1 MPLKISLKTH
11 YSADYDRGIF
21 DNRISNAP
29 FSFVVNGGIFGNVT
43 HPNDAYYIYIDTPGN
58 ITTKITA
65 SQGVFQRFATFV
77 YNKLNN
83 TFTYTNLI

>member
-1 MPLKISLKTH
+1 MNSQIDVST
-11 YSADYDRGIF
+11 F
-21 DNRISNAP
+21 
-29 FSFVVNGGIFGNVT
+29 NGVDFGNIM
-43 HPNDAYYIYIDTPGN
+43 HPNDVNYILIDTPGD

-65 SQGVFQRFATFV
+65 SQGVFQRIATFV

>member
-1 MPLKISLKTH
+1 MNPQIDVSPL
-11 YSADYDRGIF
+11 
-21 DNRISNAP
+21 
-29 FSFVVNGGIFGNVT
+29 NGVDFGNIM
-43 HPNDAYYIYIDTPGN
+43 HPNDQYYLYEDTIGEV
-58 ITTKITA
+58 TTKITA